1 MSVSET
7 RGGVLA
13 VIPARWG
20 STRFPGKALADLAG
34 RPMIEFV
41 YRRTLRAHRV
51 DRVLVATDDERIAGA
66 VRAFGGEAYMT
77 RADHQSGTDRVAEV
91 AEALEGVGVVVNVQG
106 DEPLIHPGDI
116 DAAVGP
122 LLSGSLV
129 MMTTIAV
136 LIPRVEDFLDSNVV
150 KVVVN
155 KEGDALYFSRAPLPY
170 ARDLIGG
177 ALDSAGALRER
188 WAEIRP
194 RPMKHL
200 GLYAYRR
207 EYLTRLSS
215 LPPSGLEKT
224 ERLEQ
229 LRALEDGARIRV
241 VEVENDSIGVDTPGD
256 LACLSEDTALREKI
270 EQEIDLWQNI
280 SS

>member
-1 MSVSET
+1 M
-7 RGGVLA
+7 
-13 VIPARWG
+13 IPARWG
-20 STRFPGKALADLAG
+20 STRFPGKPLVDLAG
-34 RPMIEFV
+34 HPMIEFV
-41 YRRTLRAHRV
+41 YRRTLRARLV
-51 DRVLVATDDERIAGA
+51 DRVLVATDDERIAIA
-66 VRAFGGEAYMT
+66 VRDFGGEAHMT

-91 AEALEGVGVVVNVQG
+91 AAALEAVGVVVNVQG

-116 DAAVGP
+116 DMAVGP
-122 LLSGSLV
+122 LLSGAAV
-129 MMTTIAV
+129 EMTTIAV
-136 LIPRVEDFLDSNVV
+136 PIPGAEDFLDPNVV

-170 ARDLIGG
+170 MRDLSGG
-177 ALDSAGALRER
+177 VLDPAEALGER

-207 EYLTRLSS
+207 EYLDRLSS
-215 LPPSGLEKT
+215 LPPSGLEEA

-241 VEVENDSIGVDTPGD
+241 VEVENDSIGVDTPED
-256 LACLSEDTALREKI
+256 LARLSEDTTLREKI
-270 EQEIDLWQNI
+270 EQEIGLWQNI

>member
-1 MSVSET
+1 
-7 RGGVLA
+7 
-13 VIPARWG
+13 
-20 STRFPGKALADLAG
+20 
-34 RPMIEFV
+34 MIEFV

-91 AEALEGVGVVVNVQG
+91 AATLKGAGVVVNVQG

-116 DAAVGP
+116 DAAAGP
-122 LLSGSLV
+122 LLSGASV
-129 MMTTIAV
+129 EMTTIAV
-136 LIPRVEDFLDSNVV
+136 PIPGVEDFLDSNVV
-150 KVVVN
+150 KVVVS
-155 KEGDALYFSRAPLPY
+155 KEGDALYFSRAPLPHM
-170 ARDLIGG
+170 RDLMGG
-177 ALDSAGALRER
+177 TLDPAGALGER

-215 LPPSGLEKT
+215 LPPSGLEMA

-256 LACLSEDTALREKI
+256 LARLSEDTALREKI